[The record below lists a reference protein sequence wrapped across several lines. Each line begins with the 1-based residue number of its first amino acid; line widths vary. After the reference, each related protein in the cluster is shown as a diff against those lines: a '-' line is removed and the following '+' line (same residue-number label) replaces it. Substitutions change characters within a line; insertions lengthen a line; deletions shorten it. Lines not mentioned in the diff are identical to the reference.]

1 MTRKSLITTT
11 FVLAPIAAGVAIVA
25 VLWQVRS
32 ARAAQEFDEA
42 KQAYIDAG
50 GWASLDDIELPDVPD
65 DENAAT
71 LYRTVWPKAEAW
83 RDRHGWGVTNRLAA
97 TLPGEGAGHHQ
108 PFSDDEVAQIL
119 TEFDDALDVVVEAS
133 RRDACVWNAQMFQT
147 EPLWEVL
154 LPWVSPGGIY
164 SRLLCLRAIDRAEHE
179 RWDDAGDDLL
189 AALRLAE
196 HLCEPPMQIGMRIRS
211 DVQHAVLRTVEQI
224 YRDGPLP
231 DASVV
236 AAIERVDVRAGGRQA
251 MLFEGMLAMMDRA
264 DIRDFLKVI
273 APPPQHTGERW
284 RPAADRA
291 MVLKDSVHN
300 ASLIESTIA
309 ERDGE
314 LRGERDE
321 PWSRLAQTMF
331 LSIDRFDSELA
342 RTEALQR
349 LALTAIDLRRHR
361 AEHGEYPESW
371 PMPDDPVT
379 GDAMQYERTDDGFT
393 LRSDAAFAIDRMSQS
408 RERLEWRWR

>member
-50 GWASLDDIELPDVPD
+50 GWASLEDIELPDVPD

-83 RDRHGWGVTNRLAA
+83 RDRHGWGGTNRLAA
-97 TLPGEGAGHHQ
+97 TLTGDGAGHHQ
-108 PFSDDEVAQIL
+108 PFSDDEAAQIL

-147 EPLWEVL
+147 ERLWDVL

-342 RTEALQR
+342 RTEALRR
-349 LALTAIDLRRHR
+349 LALAAIDLRRHR

-393 LRSDAAFAIDRMSQS
+393 LRSDAAFAIDRMSPS